1 MLPGFR
7 LVLALEYW
15 QTVSLSSFGSPTGT
29 PSQTPPDTTLLG
41 PSCVQPSTETLL
53 QAFWGILEST
63 RSAIIASLNAL
74 YTDFQTEI
82 DDLEVTINGSDGFI
96 RGRYVVGATERV
108 TGRRFTHT
116 GKGIAHFRHNGCSWQ
131 LVSYQY

>member
-1 MLPGFR
+1 MGMLPGFR

-15 QTVSLSSFGSPTGT
+15 QTVSWSSFGSPTGT
-29 PSQTPPDTTLLG
+29 PSQTPPDTG

-53 QAFWGILEST
+53 QAFWSILEST

-82 DDLEVTINGSDGFI
+82 GDLEVTINGSDGSI
-96 RGRYVVGATERV
+96 RGRYVVGATERF
-108 TGRRFTHT
+108 TGRRLTYT
-116 GKGIAHFRHNGCSWQ
+116 GIGIAHFRHNGCSWQ